1 MMITKQDL
9 MCGQVYLNTTN
20 GKVVRILYNHLG
32 DENTTCVQ
40 FHGGGCG
47 SMPIRYLRKATP
59 LEISNN
65 PFSS

>member
-1 MMITKQDL
+1 MRGEI
-9 MCGQVYLNTTN
+9 YLNTKT
-20 GKVVRILYNHLG
+20 GRVVRILYNHLG
-32 DENTTCVQ
+32 DEDTTCVQ

-47 SMPIRYLRKATP
+47 SMPIEWLREPTP